1 MDFQEKLVH
10 DLVAKHGTDRENLL
24 PILQG
29 VIDQERFLSEE
40 AILKIAKE
48 MSIPAA
54 DVYGTATFYSFLD
67 TDPRGKYV
75 IRVCKT
81 ITCAMKGK
89 NQIIQAIEN
98 FLKIKVG
105 ETTVDKK
112 FTILQTNCLGWCHK
126 APAMLVNDDVYTE
139 LTPESVVDILREYR
153 EEN

>member
-1 MDFQEKLVH
+1 MDYQEKLVH

-29 VIDQERFLSEE
+29 VIDQERYLSEE

-126 APAMLVNDDVYTE
+126 APAMLVNDEVYTE

>member
-1 MDFQEKLVH
+1 MDFQEKLVNE
-10 DLVAKHGTDRENLL
+10 LVAKHGTERENLL

-29 VIDQERFLSEE
+29 VIDEERYLSEE

-54 DVYGTATFYSFLD
+54 DVYGTASFYSFLD
-67 TDPRGKYV
+67 TEPRGKYV

-89 NQIIQAIEN
+89 NQIIQAIESY
-98 FLKIKVG
+98 LKVKVG
-105 ETTVDKK
+105 ETTIDKK

-126 APAMLVNDDVYTE
+126 APAMLVNDEVYTE